1 MVVVVVV
8 VVVGARVV
16 DVVDCASVVVGA
28 NVVGGATVV
37 DELVDGPDAIGDT
50 ACGIVIGGTVVVV
63 VVGATVVDVV
73 VVVVDATVVEV
84 AVRGAESD
92 GSTGSSPVSAVMGG
106 SPSTLDASPRGTSSA
121 LIGSVDD
128 RSAVNTKLP
137 TKMTPLAAMPIM
149 ESAARRPM
157 RLVACSSG
165 KPVDGSVA
173 PNVA

>member
-1 MVVVVVV
+1 M
-8 VVVGARVV
+8 VV
-16 DVVDCASVVVGA
+16 DVVDVVVGA
-28 NVVGGATVV
+28 NVVDGTTVV

-50 ACGIVIGGTVVVV
+50 ACGIVVEGTVVVEV
-63 VVGATVVDVV
+63 VVATVVD
-73 VVVVDATVVEV
+73 VVVDATVVEV
-84 AVRGAESD
+84 AGRGAESD
-92 GSTGSSPVSAVMGG
+92 GSMGSSPVSAVVGG
-106 SPSTLDASPRGTSSA
+106 SPSSLDASPRGTSSA

-128 RSAVNTKLP
+128 RSAINTKLP

-165 KPVDGSVA
+165 KPVDGSAA